1 MKYDLILM
9 DIDDTL
15 INFEGSEHAALMQ
28 AMKSNNIHF
37 TEQYFEVYKLIN
49 RELWQ
54 LFEKGVYKKN
64 EILILRFDLLFAK
77 LGIIG
82 DAAQVNHDYLIAM
95 GDHVTLEPGAEAL
108 LDQLQGR
115 VRLAIVT
122 NGTKLAQDIKL
133 VRSGLTKYFEAI
145 FISDVVGAHKPN
157 EAFFRAV
164 EDQIG
169 PFDKQRTMI
178 LGDGLYSDILGG
190 LRYGIAT
197 CWYNKNSIDIPDDI
211 EPDYTIY
218 NLHEFL
224 AIIEA

>member
-15 INFEGSEHAALMQ
+15 IDFEGSEQAALMQ
-28 AMKSNNIHF
+28 AMRRNEVDF
-37 TEQYFEVYKLIN
+37 TEEHFEVYKLIN

-64 EILILRFDLLFAK
+64 EILILRFDLLFAR
-77 LGIIG
+77 LGICG
-82 DAAQVNHDYLIAM
+82 DATQINHDYLVAM

-108 LDQLQGR
+108 LNHLQGQ

-157 EAFFRAV
+157 EAFFKAV

-169 PFDKQRTMI
+169 PFDKSRTVI

-190 LRYGIAT
+190 MRYGIRT
-197 CWYNKNSIDIPDDI
+197 CWYNKNKIEKPSDIQ
-211 EPDYTIY
+211 PDYTIY

-224 AIIEA
+224 TILEA

>member
-15 INFEGSEHAALMQ
+15 IDFEGSEHAALMQ
-28 AMKSNNIHF
+28 AMKNNNIHF
-37 TEQYFEVYKLIN
+37 TEHHFEVYKLIN

-54 LFEKGVYKKN
+54 LFEKGIYKKN
-64 EILILRFDLLFAK
+64 EILILRFDLLFAQ
-77 LGIIG
+77 LGIFG
-82 DAAQVNHDYLIAM
+82 DAAQVNHDYLVAM

-108 LDQLQGR
+108 LNYLHGR

-157 EAFFRAV
+157 ETFFKAV

-169 PFDKQRTMI
+169 PFDKKRTII

-190 LRYGIAT
+190 VRYGLST
-197 CWYNKNSIDIPDDI
+197 CWYNKNSIDLPGDI
-211 EPDYTIY
+211 QPDYTIY

-224 AIIEA
+224 SIVE

>member
-1 MKYDLILM
+1 MKYDWILM

-15 INFEGSEHAALMQ
+15 IDFEGSEHAALMQ

-54 LFEKGVYKKN
+54 LFEKGIYKKN
-64 EILILRFDLLFAK
+64 EILTLRFDLLFAQ
-77 LGIIG
+77 LGLHG
-82 DAAQVNHDYLIAM
+82 DAAQVNHDYLVAM

-108 LDQLQGR
+108 LKKLQGS

-133 VRSGLTKYFEAI
+133 ERCGLKKYFEAI

-157 EAFFRAV
+157 EAFFEAV
-164 EDQIG
+164 EKQVG
-169 PFDKQRTMI
+169 PFDKDRTII

-190 LRYGIAT
+190 LRYGIWT
-197 CWYNKNSIDIPDDI
+197 CWYNKNNIEKPSDIQ
-211 EPDYTIY
+211 PDYIIH

-224 AIIEA
+224 TIVKA